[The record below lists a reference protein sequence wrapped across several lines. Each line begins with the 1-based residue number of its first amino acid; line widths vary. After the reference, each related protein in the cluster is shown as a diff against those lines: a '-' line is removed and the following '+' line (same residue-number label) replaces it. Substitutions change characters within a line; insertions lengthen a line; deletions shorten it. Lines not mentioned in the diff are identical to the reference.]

1 VAKVTVNGEVFEFDM
16 SQKPMSEALAVEKA
30 LGMPYARY
38 DEGLREGFA
47 RSMAG
52 FIWLVWRRNGR
63 DVKFADIESGA
74 VDIDLDTLD
83 IDDGEEVEAGPTT
96 PTPPASSTTAAGT
109 SARSP
114 KSSTSARG
122 NSAS

>member
-1 VAKVTVNGEVFEFDM
+1 LKVTINGEVFDFDPTR
-16 SQKPMSEALAVEKA
+16 KPLAEALAVEKA

-38 DEGLREGFA
+38 EEGLRDGSA
-47 RSMAG
+47 RSVAG

-63 DVKFADIESGA
+63 DVPFADIESGA
-74 VDIDLDTLD
+74 VNVDLDTLEM
-83 IDDGEEVEAGPTT
+83 DDDDPEGGAPPTG
-96 PTPPASSTTAAGT
+96 PTPPVSSTTAAGT

-122 NSAS
+122 SGGS